1 MTEEKRARHR
11 RYTLS
16 KPAFLG
22 PARASSARQHH
33 RRHGHRAGRAQPRQV
48 LLPFQKHGRSC
59 RPCHRRRGPRAT
71 GPFCRTCSASLR
83 DRRQPTASKRSSST
97 TWKGAPCSSN
107 KAAWTHSPLRS
118 SASCSA
124 LGRRSYAT
132 RARRFPRALRARSRA
147 HRHPRKPARHGYIDI
162 V

>member
-16 KPAFLG
+16 KRILG
-22 PARASSARQHH
+22 PARASSTRQHH
-33 RRHGHRAGRAQPRQV
+33 RRSRPSSTAAGSTAISKAWAILSTVSP
-48 LLPFQKHGRSC
+48 KTRSS
-59 RPCHRRRGPRAT
+59 AM

>member
-16 KPAFLG
+16 KRHSG
-22 PARASSARQHH
+22 PCSSIIGSPTSPSAWSPSRPSSTAAGSTAISKAWAILSTVSPKTRSSAM
-33 RRHGHRAGRAQPRQV
+33 
-48 LLPFQKHGRSC
+48 
-59 RPCHRRRGPRAT
+59 

>member
-16 KPAFLG
+16 KRILG

-48 LLPFQKHGRSC
+48 LLPFTILSTASSKTRSS
-59 RPCHRRRGPRAT
+59 AM

-83 DRRQPTASKRSSST
+83 DRRQPTASRRSSRMT
-97 TWKGAPCSSN
+97 GKGSPCSSS

-124 LGRRSYAT
+124 LGRRSEAL
-132 RARRFPRALRARSRA
+132 PRALRTRSRA

>member
-16 KPAFLG
+16 KRILG

-33 RRHGHRAGRAQPRQV
+33 RRHGHRTGRAQPRHV
-48 LLPFQKHGRSC
+48 LLPFTILSTASSKTRSS
-59 RPCHRRRGPRAT
+59 AM
-71 GPFCRTCSASLR
+71 GPFCRTCSASSR
-83 DRRQPTASKRSSST
+83 DRRQPTASRRSSST
-97 TWKGAPCSSN
+97 TWKGSPCSSN

>member
-16 KPAFLG
+16 KRILG
-22 PARASSARQHH
+22 PARASSAPPTSPSAWSPSRPSST
-33 RRHGHRAGRAQPRQV
+33 AA
-48 LLPFQKHGRSC
+48 RSTTISKAWTILSTASSKT
-59 RPCHRRRGPRAT
+59 RSSAM

-83 DRRQPTASKRSSST
+83 DRRPPTASRRSSRM
-97 TWKGAPCSSN
+97 TWKGSPCSSN

-118 SASCSA
+118 SASCST

-132 RARRFPRALRARSRA
+132 RARRFPRALHARSRA